1 DDRLRHYNADRAWT
15 GDASMWLTSMLGLL
29 KSRPQRHRP
38 RRRRRDVDR
47 RLHLEALEDRNLMS
61 FSSIASYA
69 TGSHPLAVALGD
81 FNNDTRLDL
90 AVVNYIDNSV
100 SVLLAKPDGT
110 FGPAVNAGAGAGPVS
125 LAVGDF
131 NGDSKLDI
139 ANVNGSDI
147 SVLLGNGDGTM
158 QAAQSLALP
167 GEFPPGYTGATALPQ
182 QPISVAVGDF
192 NADGKLDLTATSQTL
207 FLTLVYYCGYYGC
220 YSSYTDIVN
229 GYANVLLGNSDGSFT
244 SSDAKLL
251 SGSYP
256 SSVAVGDFNGDAKPD
271 VAVGDSGYP
280 SILLGNGDGTLQAP
294 VSAGYTGA
302 TSVAVGDFNAD
313 GKLDLATR
321 NY

>member
-1 DDRLRHYNADRAWT
+1 MTKKAAGAVLTAKQAPHRPGIAPALGLRAGDDRRPHSNADRASR
-15 GDASMWLTSMLGLL
+15 GDSPMSRTSWLER
-29 KSRPQRHRP
+29 SRARRP
-38 RRRRRDVDR
+38 RRKAASPL
-47 RLHLEALEDRNLMS
+47 RLEVLEDRNLLS

-69 TGSHPLAVALGD
+69 AGSQPQAVALGD

-110 FGPAVNAGAGAGPVS
+110 SGPALNAVAGAGPLS

-167 GEFPPGYTGATALPQ
+167 GEFPPGYTGTTALPQ

-192 NADGKLDLTATSQTL
+192 NAD
-207 FLTLVYYCGYYGC
+207 
-220 YSSYTDIVN
+220 
-229 GYANVLLGNSDGSFT
+229 
-244 SSDAKLL
+244 
-251 SGSYP
+251 
-256 SSVAVGDFNGDAKPD
+256 
-271 VAVGDSGYP
+271 
-280 SILLGNGDGTLQAP
+280 
-294 VSAGYTGA
+294 
-302 TSVAVGDFNAD
+302 
-313 GKLDLATR
+313 
-321 NY
+321 